1 MRRRELMLAGGTAM
15 AGLALGTR
23 PAHAKTT
30 IEWWH
35 AMGGANGERV
45 NKICADFNASQ
56 SDFEVKPAYKGSYAE
71 TMTAAIAAF
80 RAKQQP
86 HILQVF
92 EVGTATMMAAK
103 GAIYPVYE
111 LMKDTG
117 QAFDPNAFLPAVKSY
132 YTTPEGEMLSMP
144 FNSSTPVLWYNKDA
158 FEKAGLDPEKP
169 PATWPEMEE
178 AGKKLVAA
186 GSKSGFTTTWPSWIH
201 IENFSAWHNLP
212 VGTEENGFGG
222 LGTRFEFNKT
232 QAVMHTAKL
241 AEWQKAKIFDY
252 GGRTGS
258 ASPKFFS
265 ADAAMMTESSAG
277 LAGVKSSAK
286 FKFGIGFLPYWPS
299 IEGAPQNTIIGGASL
314 WTLQGHP
321 KDEYKAVAAFYSY
334 LSSPKVQAWWHQ
346 ETGYLPI
353 TTAAYEL
360 SKEQGYYEKN
370 PGADISIKQM
380 TLHPPT
386 GNSKGMRFG
395 NMVQIRDVI
404 NEEQERAFSGQA
416 TAQEALDAA
425 VKRGN
430 AILEQFQKQHS

>member
-1 MRRRELMLAGGTAM
+1 MRRRELVLAGGTAM
-15 AGLALGTR
+15 AGLALGAR
-23 PAHAKTT
+23 RAHAKTT
-30 IEWWH
+30 IAWWH

-117 QAFDPNAFLPAVKSY
+117 QAFDPDAFLPAVKSY
-132 YTTPEGEMLSMP
+132 YTTPDGQMLSMP

-169 PATWPEMEE
+169 PTTWPEMEE

-212 VGTEENGFGG
+212 VGTEDNGFGG

-232 QAVMHTAKL
+232 QAVMHTGKL

-265 ADAAMMTESSAG
+265 ADAAMMTEFVGRPRGCQEQRQVQVRHRLFAV
-277 LAGVKSSAK
+277 LAEHRGRAAEHHHRRRLAVDPA
-286 FKFGIGFLPYWPS
+286 
-299 IEGAPQNTIIGGASL
+299 GAPQGRVQGRGGLLLLSLIAQGAGLVASGDRL
-314 WTLQGHP
+314 PADHHGRLRAQQGAGLLREEPGCRHL
-321 KDEYKAVAAFYSY
+321 D
-334 LSSPKVQAWWHQ
+334 QADDPAPADRQLEGHALRQ
-346 ETGYLPI
+346 H
-353 TTAAYEL
+353 
-360 SKEQGYYEKN
+360 
-370 PGADISIKQM
+370 GADPGRHQRGAGAR
-380 TLHPPT
+380 LLRAGDRPGGP
-386 GNSKGMRFG
+386 GRGREAR
-395 NMVQIRDVI
+395 QRDP
-404 NEEQERAFSGQA
+404 RAVPK
-416 TAQEALDAA
+416 AA
-425 VKRGN
+425 
-430 AILEQFQKQHS
+430 